1 VADVTEPK
9 VAGTARGLV
18 TGPAGRGEPVLSR
31 ARFGRWFQ
39 SQLTDERIIAV
50 LAAAL
55 SISFYVWYDR
65 HGLTLAFN
73 DARIREMIARRVL
86 ASRTPGLAQ
95 FGTTW
100 LPLSFVIMLPL
111 MWNDTLFRDGL
122 AGSLPSMA
130 AFVLAAVYMYRL
142 ARQVTFSRTAGW
154 VAAGV
159 LMTNGSLL
167 YIQATAMSET
177 ASLCALVVTV
187 YYALRVAKTH
197 HALDLVKCA
206 AAAVAGTLI
215 RYENW
220 AFAVALVPLFAYI
233 GWRRG
238 RGYVLAESWVLLYG
252 LLAFAGCAAWV
263 LYNGVIFHDP
273 LLSFFYG
280 NSSSALAA
288 TSVTLYP
295 VAHHPLGAARLYGIT
310 AGETL
315 GWIISVTAVAGLALF
330 AWQQRLR
337 ERTLPVYILLIP
349 LPFYWVV
356 LYLGINTEYLPQT
369 GDGYY
374 NVRFGLLMI
383 PAAALF
389 VAFLAVQ
396 GGALARRL
404 LTCGVVAAVVA
415 AGVVASSGT
424 PLVLL
429 EAKYGPAGAPSAQG
443 AAANADWLS
452 SHYRGGN
459 VLITYVNSPTMMFY
473 MLTRDRFP
481 DRALV
486 TDANGPQFDAA
497 LAAPQRWV
505 TWVVMDSNADN
516 GVSQIWA
523 ALHTRTDWRKYFVLR
538 RTSGSTQIYERRA
551 SVAAGP
557 S

>member
-1 VADVTEPK
+1 MTESR
-9 VAGTARGLV
+9 VAGTAQDPVTGLV
-18 TGPAGRGEPVLSR
+18 GRGSPPLPQ
-31 ARFGRWFQ
+31 ARFGRLLR

-100 LPLSFVIMLPL
+100 LPLSFMIMLPL
-111 MWNDTLFRDGL
+111 IWNDTLFRDGL

-142 ARQVTFSRTAGW
+142 ARQVTSSRTGGW

-187 YYALRVAKTH
+187 FYALRVAETH
-197 HALDLVKCA
+197 HALDIVKCA

-220 AFAVALVPLFAYI
+220 AVAIVLVPLFAYI
-233 GWRRG
+233 GWRR
-238 RGYVLAESWVLLYG
+238 RRSYVLAESWVLLYG

-280 NSSSALAA
+280 NSSN
-288 TSVTLYP
+288 TLTTQTP
-295 VAHHPLGAARLYGIT
+295 AAHHPLYVVKLYGIT

-315 GWIISVTAVAGLALF
+315 GWIIAVLAVAGLALF
-330 AWQQRLR
+330 IWEQRLR
-337 ERTLPVYILLIP
+337 ERTLPAYVLLVP
-349 LPFYWVV
+349 LAFYLLV
-356 LYLGINTEYLPQT
+356 LYLGINTEDIPQM
-369 GDGYY
+369 GGGYY

-389 VAFLAVQ
+389 VAFLAVR
-396 GGALARRL
+396 GPALLRRL
-404 LTCGVVAAVVA
+404 LTGGVVAAI
-415 AGVVASSGT
+415 VASAVIVSAQT
-424 PLVLL
+424 PLVVL
-429 EAKYGPAGAPSAQG
+429 EAEYGAAGAPSAQG
-443 AAANADWLS
+443 AAAYADWLS

-481 DRALV
+481 DRSLI
-486 TDANGPQFDAA
+486 TDANGPQFRGA
-497 LAAPQRWV
+497 LAAPQQWV
-505 TWVVMDSNADN
+505 TWIVLDSNADN

-523 ALHTRTDWRKYFVLR
+523 ALHKRTDWRKYFVLR
-538 RTSGSTQIYERRA
+538 QTFGSLQIYERRT

>member
-1 VADVTEPK
+1 VVDVTESR
-9 VAGTARGLV
+9 VAGTARGQV
-18 TGPAGRGEPVLSR
+18 TGPVGRGESPLPQ
-31 ARFGRWFQ
+31 ARFGRWLR
-39 SQLTDERIIAV
+39 SRLTDERIIAA

-100 LPLSFVIMLPL
+100 LPLSFMVMLPL
-111 MWNDTLFRDGL
+111 IWNDTLFRDGL

-142 ARQVTFSRTAGW
+142 ARQVTSSRTAGW

-159 LMTNGSLL
+159 LITNGSLL

-187 YYALRVAKTH
+187 YYALRVAETH
-197 HALDLVKCA
+197 HALDIVKCA
-206 AAAVAGTLI
+206 VAAVAGTLI

-220 AFAVALVPLFAYI
+220 AVAVVLVPLLAYI

-238 RGYVLAESWVLLYG
+238 RGHVLAEAWVLLYG

-280 NSSSALAA
+280 NSSNTVSTQTPA
-288 TSVTLYP
+288 
-295 VAHHPLGAARLYGIT
+295 AHHPLYVVKLYGIT

-315 GWIISVTAVAGLALF
+315 GWIIAVLAVAGLALF
-330 AWQQRLR
+330 IWEQRLR
-337 ERTLPVYILLIP
+337 ERTLPAYVLLVP
-349 LPFYWVV
+349 LAFYWLV
-356 LYLGINTEYLPQT
+356 LYLGVNTEDLPQM
-369 GDGYY
+369 GGGYY

-389 VAFLAVQ
+389 VAFLAVR
-396 GGALARRL
+396 GPALLQRL
-404 LTCGVVAAVVA
+404 LTCGVAAA
-415 AGVVASSGT
+415 IVASAVIVSAQT
-424 PLVLL
+424 PLVVL
-429 EAKYGPAGAPSAQG
+429 EAKYGAAGAPSAQG
-443 AAANADWLS
+443 AAAYADWLS
-452 SHYRGGN
+452 SQYRGGN

-481 DRALV
+481 DRSLI
-486 TDANGPQFDAA
+486 TDANGPQFKAA
-497 LAAPQRWV
+497 LAAPQQWV
-505 TWVVMDSNADN
+505 TWIVMDSNADN

-523 ALHTRTDWRKYFVLR
+523 VLHKHTDWRRYFVLR
-538 RTSGSTQIYERRA
+538 RTFGSLQIYERRA

>member
-1 VADVTEPK
+1 MTESR
-9 VAGTARGLV
+9 VAGTARGPV
-18 TGPAGRGEPVLSR
+18 TGPVGRGEPPLPR
-31 ARFGRWFQ
+31 ARFGRWLR

-55 SISFYVWYDR
+55 SVSFYVWYDR

-100 LPLSFVIMLPL
+100 LPLSFMVMLPL

-122 AGSLPSMA
+122 AGSLPSMT

-142 ARQVTFSRTAGW
+142 ARQVTPARTAGW

-167 YIQATAMSET
+167 YIQGTAMSET

-187 YYALRVAKTH
+187 YYALRVAETH

-206 AAAVAGTLI
+206 LAAVAGTLI

-220 AFAVALVPLFAYI
+220 AVAIALVPLLAYI
-233 GWRRG
+233 GWRRR

-273 LLSFFYG
+273 VLAFFYG
-280 NSSSALAA
+280 NSSNTIS
-288 TSVTLYP
+288 TQTVG
-295 VAHHPLGAARLYGIT
+295 AHHPLYVAKLYGIT

-315 GWIISVTAVAGLALF
+315 GWIIAVLAVAGLTLF
-330 AWQQRLR
+330 IWQQRLR
-337 ERTLPVYILLIP
+337 ERTLPAYVLLVP
-349 LPFYWVV
+349 LGFYLLV
-356 LYLGINTEYLPQT
+356 LYLGINTESLPQL
-369 GDGYY
+369 GGGYY
-374 NVRFGLLMI
+374 NVRFGLLVI

-389 VAFLAVQ
+389 TAYLAAQGRAFV
-396 GGALARRL
+396 RFV
-404 LTCGVVAAVVA
+404 LTCGVAAA
-415 AGVVASSGT
+415 IVASAVIVSAQT
-424 PLVLL
+424 PLVVL
-429 EAKYGPAGAPSAQG
+429 EAEYGAAGAPSAQG
-443 AAANADWLS
+443 AAAYADWLS
-452 SHYRGGN
+452 SRYRGGN

-481 DRALV
+481 DRSLI
-486 TDANGPQFDAA
+486 TDANGPQFRAA
-497 LAAPQRWV
+497 LAAPQRWA
-505 TWVVMDSNADN
+505 TWIVMDSNAQN

-523 ALHTRTDWRKYFVLR
+523 ALHKRTDWHRYFVLR
-538 RTSGSTQIYERRA
+538 QAFGSLQIYQRRA